1 MTSGRLEG
9 PMTTFS
15 PSSRNTT
22 RLPQVGQDGQPLTRR
37 QRRELE
43 RANELAGSRGSDSA
57 GPTGSVDSAGSVE
70 SGESAAP
77 NWTQPAPSPDL
88 SDLSLPSNPSY
99 SSPFSPSH
107 AQPIETSELSP
118 PWMQPIPTAPA
129 EEPVPEAPRSAAPA
143 PVSEPAE
150 ALSPAAQSSPSSDE
164 PPTTTGAQRAIGA
177 ALGRPRPRGYIAAV
191 LAIMAAVAIVAAPLA
206 VSRMWGGGAGSA
218 SSAGAAPGGSIN
230 ADGPLDTVLEVA
242 GRVGAVPV
250 VSLKGNLSPASAIS
264 TDQVVTGDGRA
275 LGAGDAVVLSVAV
288 FDGGDGTN
296 VTGNKTGTRLYRG
309 LLDPNKIGESLAN
322 AVTGVTEGSRIVVRA
337 PRTKEDQ
344 TKTTEITVIDILPTT
359 AAGTSQQPVEGMP
372 TVTTNADGTV
382 GLSVQGLPVPTHSTA
397 AVLVQGDGPQ
407 VQSDSVVL
415 ARYATVNWTDGQQ
428 QATTYGATTLPGT
441 IDMNNAL
448 AGVREQL
455 VDAQVGSRL
464 VISIPA
470 DQAAGEGAVAV
481 VIDVLAIADDG
492 LTDAAVPATPS
503 PDDGPGTVHVTPGAS
518 PGTSQ

>member
-1 MTSGRLEG
+1 MA
-9 PMTTFS
+9 TFS
-15 PSSRNTT
+15 PSPRETT
-22 RLPQVGQDGQPLTRR
+22 RLPQLGQDGQPLTRR
-37 QRRELE
+37 QKRELE
-43 RANELAGSRGSDSA
+43 RARQVADPQRAAQPAADRPQPTPEEPWAQYGPVARAEHPDGAPRRATPDPITARPGSSA
-57 GPTGSVDSAGSVE
+57 SE
-70 SGESAAP
+70 AASP
-77 NWTQPAPSPDL
+77 SAPSP
-88 SDLSLPSNPSY
+88 
-99 SSPFSPSH
+99 
-107 AQPIETSELSP
+107 E
-118 PWMQPIPTAPA
+118 
-129 EEPVPEAPRSAAPA
+129 
-143 PVSEPAE
+143 
-150 ALSPAAQSSPSSDE
+150 E
-164 PPTTTGAQRAIGA
+164 PPTSTGAQRAIGA
-177 ALGRPRPRGYIAAV
+177 ALGRPRPRGRVAV
-191 LAIMAAVAIVAAPLA
+191 ILAVVATVAIVAAPLVVA
-206 VSRMWGGGAGSA
+206 RVWGGLTGSGG
-218 SSAGAAPGGSIN
+218 SSGSVPGGSVS

-242 GRVGAVPV
+242 GRVGALPV

-359 AAGTSQQPVEGMP
+359 ATGTSQQPVEGTP

-492 LTDAAVPATPS
+492 LTDAAVPATPN